1 MRGQTGLY
9 MVPSNVKINGKGFID
24 RVLKPLFK
32 IDVPRLYPGEERK
45 VILHMDAASAHF
57 SKPVLKWLKENKIT
71 YIPKQDWPSHSPDL
85 SPMDF
90 GVNGMFKARKIASTV
105 KQLVKV
111 AKAEWKRIELF
122 KIQKTLRAWAKRVDF
137 VKEEKGFRTEHFR
150 V

>member
-1 MRGQTGLY
+1 MVAMGVSMRGQTGLY
-9 MVPSNVKINGKGFID
+9 TVPSNVKINGKVFID

-45 VILHMDAASAHF
+45 VTLHMDATSGHF

-71 YIPKQDWPSHSPDL
+71 YIPKQDWPSDSPNL

-90 GVNGMFKARKIASTV
+90 GMNGMFKARKVASTV

-111 AKAEWKRIELF
+111 
-122 KIQKTLRAWAKRVDF
+122 V
-137 VKEEKGFRTEHFR
+137 EKN
-150 V
+150 